1 MSSELKDT
9 LKKRLDE
16 NYTAFIESLQGK
28 TVSEL
33 IAMAPEITAAQQLHE
48 ELLDACDEDDAAF
61 LLQFDDPLEVVRG
74 YWESEIT
81 GYDHSGEMSHMLW
94 DIRDRELYLQKQ
106 RAQPAEGMGGIVQNE
121 GLSERRED
129 TVKDG
134 HENGTVKQIAADNL
148 RRMDGQEGLVLQG
161 CGGPPQEWVDGINN
175 LLTEAGILLDGS
187 TFKTK
192 AVSSFQHDGV
202 TCLLFPFEDVKLDM
216 GRLAMWRLQTHGQFG
231 GTWLS
236 DYVPNRL
243 GGFEKEQAPQKP
255 KMELLGRDGNIFSLM
270 GDASQLLQ
278 RAGMA
283 EQNKEM
289 IERVTSCGDYYKALN
304 IISEYVETELS
315 PPAIPQKSTK
325 KKARNTHE
333 R

>member
-16 NYTAFIESLQGK
+16 NYTAFIESLQEK

-48 ELLDACDEDDAAF
+48 ELLDACDEEDVAF

-81 GYDHSGEMSHMLW
+81 GYDHSGEMGHMLW
-94 DIRDRELYLQKQ
+94 EIRDRELYAK
-106 RAQPAEGMGGIVQNE
+106 
-121 GLSERRED
+121 ERNHVMQTITTDDLRKMED
-129 TVKDG
+129 
-134 HENGTVKQIAADNL
+134 
-148 RRMDGQEGLVLQG
+148 QEGLILQG
-161 CGGPPQEWVDGINN
+161 CGGDPQEWVDGINRE
-175 LLTEAGILLDGS
+175 LTEAGILLDGS
-187 TFKTK
+187 KLENV
-192 AVSSFQHDGV
+192 VSFRHDGV
-202 TCLLFPFEDVKLDM
+202 TCLLFPFGDAELTIGKF
-216 GRLAMWRLQTHGQFG
+216 AMWRIQTHDRYG

-243 GGFEKEQAPQKP
+243 GGFLHQPSRQKP
-255 KMELLGRDGNIFSLM
+255 TMSLIGMDGNIFAVMGKASSLLKEAGM
-270 GDASQLLQ
+270 GDLVSHMVQ
-278 RAGMA
+278 
-283 EQNKEM
+283 
-289 IERVTSCGDYYKALN
+289 RVTTCGDYSKALN

-315 PPAIPQKSTK
+315 PPPNPQKST

>member
-1 MSSELKDT
+1 MSSELKDA

-28 TVSEL
+28 TASEL

-187 TFKTK
+187 IFKTK

-243 GGFEKEQAPQKP
+243 GGFAQEQVPQKP
-255 KMELLGRDGNIFSLM
+255 RMELLGQDGNIFGIM
-270 GDASQLLQ
+270 GRASRLLK
-278 RAGMA
+278 RAGQH
-283 EQNKEM
+283 EQSDEM
-289 IERVTSCGDYYKALN
+289 VSRVTACGDYYEALN

-315 PPAIPQKSTK
+315 PKSEPK
-325 KKARNTHE
+325 KSHKKARNTHE